1 MSRFR
6 SCLPAATLVLVLAP
20 YVAHAGPIIDADFEA
35 FALGSPPPTGPLPDR
50 PFQIEPNLVVTVE
63 NSGTVPGPALSSG
76 NFLRMG
82 ERPGEAPNLDFDVGQ
97 SFDTGVLRVGMDL
110 LFENLE
116 NYNVYFRNGVG
127 SGLPPNSQSI
137 ATVGF
142 GESGDVR
149 FVSLGGAWST
159 TYTTGSAIRLE
170 AMFDMNNDRW
180 NAFLNGV
187 QIVSDETIM
196 DGYLGRIG
204 VGFEFTSFEP
214 GPGFDGMMQLDNV
227 VMEQVPEPGMLGLL
241 GMGLAGVAAL
251 RRRR

>member
-1 MSRFR
+1 M
-6 SCLPAATLVLVLAP
+6 TLAP
-20 YVAHAGPIIDADFEA
+20 SVAHAGPIIYADF
-35 FALGSPPPTGPLPDR
+35 
-50 PFQIEPNLVVTVE
+50 VVTVE
-63 NSGTVPGPALSSG
+63 NSSTVAGPTLNSG

-97 SFDTGVLRVGMDL
+97 SFDAGVFHVGMDL

-142 GESGDVR
+142 GESGLVR
-149 FVSLGGAWST
+149 FVSVSGAWTT
-159 TYTTGSAIRLE
+159 TYAVGSAVRLD
-170 AMFDMNNDRW
+170 ATFDMDTDTW

-204 VGFEFTSFEP
+204 VGFEFTSFDP
-214 GPGFDGMMQLDNV
+214 GPGFEGMMQLDNV
-227 VMEQVPEPGMLGLL
+227 VMEQVPEPGTLGLL
-241 GMGLAGVAAL
+241 GMGLAGAAAL
-251 RRRR
+251 RRRRSMTP